1 MAATPNRQFKNICVL
16 SGFNYGKYKEFVEAT
31 IDLGRSIAER
41 KLRLVYGGGNRGL
54 SKLVS
59 EAVFLRGSQVLG
71 IIPRPLKPLGSLSDP
86 PTEEELVVSGF
97 MHVLLTTLRS
107 RSNGW
112 SNFKSQH
119 HTWHHLTPSD
129 LPKERLRFGGLM
141 GGSGRPEYKDSDPPT
156 CFTNHCHVAQSWP
169 LNHER
174 LRFGQDCQLSHALIS
189 IVSSFHHPISAR
201 STGKVNFFY
210 TSPILSRS

>member
-1 MAATPNRQFKNICVL
+1 MRLYLQKNKFIIHCFAVHHRLHACAPHNPQIKIQWLVKLQKSTSHMASFD
-16 SGFNYGKYKEFVEAT
+16 S
-31 IDLGRSIAER
+31 
-41 KLRLVYGGGNRGL
+41 
-54 SKLVS
+54 
-59 EAVFLRGSQVLG
+59 
-71 IIPRPLKPLGSLSDP
+71 
-86 PTEEELVVSGF
+86 
-97 MHVLLTTLRS
+97 
-107 RSNGW
+107 
-112 SNFKSQH
+112 
-119 HTWHHLTPSD
+119 SD

-141 GGSGRPEYKDSDPPT
+141 GGSGRPEYTDSDPPT

>member
-1 MAATPNRQFKNICVL
+1 
-16 SGFNYGKYKEFVEAT
+16 
-31 IDLGRSIAER
+31 
-41 KLRLVYGGGNRGL
+41 
-54 SKLVS
+54 
-59 EAVFLRGSQVLG
+59 
-71 IIPRPLKPLGSLSDP
+71 
-86 PTEEELVVSGF
+86 

-112 SNFKSQH
+112 SNFKSQSSH
-119 HTWHHLTPSD
+119 MASFDSSD

-174 LRFGQDCQLSHALIS
+174 LRFSQDCQLSHALIS

-210 TSPILSRS
+210 TSPILSRSWLILRFSDLRNPNLTSVYLFGASKYVKLIFFLINT